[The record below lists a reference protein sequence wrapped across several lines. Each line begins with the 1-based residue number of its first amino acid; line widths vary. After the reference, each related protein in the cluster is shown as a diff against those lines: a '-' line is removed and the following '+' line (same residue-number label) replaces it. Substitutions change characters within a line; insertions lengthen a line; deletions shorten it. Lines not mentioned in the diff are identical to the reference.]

1 MQFLISTCIP
11 SLKLLSKLRFR
22 SDFDQTFEHCGHL
35 PFNTS
40 CSLCFLSA
48 IYSFCFCCLYMFC
61 MVNQCRTK
69 GEGLS
74 TSNWF
79 SLPPPP
85 PPINFIAGRPKVAIL
100 FFPLFAFCD
109 FRSGVFLFIVLLV
122 ILLYIN
128 IDVGKISVKC

>member
-1 MQFLISTCIP
+1 MNFLISTCIP

-79 SLPPPP
+79 SPPPP
-85 PPINFIAGRPKVAIL
+85 PPPPPPPQLTLLLAVRRWLFCFSLFLLFVILEAVCFYSL
-100 FFPLFAFCD
+100 FF
-109 FRSGVFLFIVLLV
+109 
-122 ILLYIN
+122 LLYCYI
-128 IDVGKISVKC
+128 